1 MVTIPLRSLA
11 EYTLEVTLGDAA
23 YLFTIKWNTRAA
35 HYTLDIARRDGTI
48 LVSGLGLLLN
58 SELLR
63 NHAGLGL
70 PEGALT
76 LIDASNVFDDVAF
89 DDLAERTALVW
100 LTEAEYAAI

>member
-1 MVTIPLRSLA
+1 MTTIPLRSLA
-11 EYTLEVTLGDAA
+11 EYTLEVTLGDQP
-23 YLFTIKWNTRAA
+23 YLLTVKWNTRAA
-35 HYTLDIARRDGTI
+35 HYTLDIATRDGTA

-70 PEGALT
+70 PSGALM
-76 LIDASNVFDDVAF
+76 LIDAANVFTDVGF
-89 DDLAERTALVW
+89 DDLEERTALVY